1 MKKSGFLIAAI
12 MLWSSVC
19 VFAYEREVVGDISHG
34 YVTDLN
40 EIETLSNN
48 MRRYAKIGVYQ
59 FNEKS
64 NGNML
69 EIDLTEMNS
78 DYNKVAAMCKK
89 AGEEM
94 VAHKT
99 LKIYLSNGEALTTNA
114 ALVVDSRKDE
124 FKDDFFGILRI
135 AVSFSEI
142 RSDRFNPSSVY
153 ARKKYIGQQLRNH
166 SIKRISV
173 LGYDVSFPNWNT
185 QSDIDEI
192 CAALE
197 KEEGEKLFTYSVGST
212 PRNTGSY
219 SSSSSSSSYSGSTS
233 SYSSPKSTMYGSVR
247 YITPAKS
254 SSLSYLREC
263 INKWEQCRTGGFT
276 SARGIAVYSTNGYA
290 YTSGMPTS
298 FIDKIKEINKNEYKI
313 EDVNVTAQ
321 GYVVVFGTYG
331 YSVVSGPQAFI
342 DKLHRYNAEK
352 EHITSAVFN
361 DSGRWAV
368 VTDKNISW
376 SDDYVGEF
384 MKAAK
389 AKFGFI
395 NSMFISAN
403 GAMIACCANG
413 VYYKNVPSNVIDKI
427 KSLSYIPKVVKFTD
441 DGLYLITDGK
451 SAYTYFL

>member
-94 VAHKT
+94 VANKT

-197 KEEGEKLFTYSVGST
+197 K
-212 PRNTGSY
+212 
-219 SSSSSSSSYSGSTS
+219 
-233 SYSSPKSTMYGSVR
+233 
-247 YITPAKS
+247 
-254 SSLSYLREC
+254 
-263 INKWEQCRTGGFT
+263 
-276 SARGIAVYSTNGYA
+276 
-290 YTSGMPTS
+290 
-298 FIDKIKEINKNEYKI
+298 
-313 EDVNVTAQ
+313 
-321 GYVVVFGTYG
+321 
-331 YSVVSGPQAFI
+331 
-342 DKLHRYNAEK
+342 
-352 EHITSAVFN
+352 
-361 DSGRWAV
+361 
-368 VTDKNISW
+368 
-376 SDDYVGEF
+376 
-384 MKAAK
+384 
-389 AKFGFI
+389 
-395 NSMFISAN
+395 
-403 GAMIACCANG
+403 
-413 VYYKNVPSNVIDKI
+413 
-427 KSLSYIPKVVKFTD
+427 
-441 DGLYLITDGK
+441 
-451 SAYTYFL
+451 

>member
-1 MKKSGFLIAAI
+1 MKRLRLLSLLIMSALCFQS
-12 MLWSSVC
+12 M
-19 VFAYEREVVGDISHG
+19 AYERNYEVKDGIAYEAELEKIRDLGDNHFQFLKISVVLPNKISD
-34 YVTDLN
+34 YTIL
-40 EIETLSNN
+40 TL
-48 MRRYAKIGVYQ
+48 G
-59 FNEKS
+59 
-64 NGNML
+64 
-69 EIDLTEMNS
+69 LTEMHDGDNVTS
-78 DYNKVAAMCKK
+78 KICNEVGNNKKLD
-89 AGEEM
+89 
-94 VAHKT
+94 KT
-99 LKIYLSNGEALTTNA
+99 ISLHLSNGEILTSKGC
-114 ALVVDSRKDE
+114 LVHDIRKDE
-124 FKDDFFGILRI
+124 FKDDFFGVLSSIIRFWELESNRYNTSSMSVSAREKYFAQKLR
-135 AVSFSEI
+135 
-142 RSDRFNPSSVY
+142 DNPI
-153 ARKKYIGQQLRNH
+153 KKVVICGYTYYIDD
-166 SIKRISV
+166 
-173 LGYDVSFPNWNT
+173 YNT
-185 QSDIDEI
+185 ATDIDGL
-192 CAALE
+192 CAAIERADGTKRL
-197 KEEGEKLFTYSVGST
+197 TYTSSAPSRT
-212 PRNTGSY
+212 NN
-219 SSSSSSSSYSGSTS
+219 SSSSSSSSYGGSTS

-276 SARGIAVYSTNGYA
+276 SARGIAVYGTNGYA

-342 DKLHRYNAEK
+342 DKLHHYNAEK

-361 DSGRWAV
+361 DSGHWAV

-389 AKFGFI
+389 TKFGFI